1 MCHEVDKNLNLKLL
15 KLQEAFKGDL
25 SKKRHPKRSVF
36 KDSETC
42 YSFVY
47 NFYSS
52 LRPHW
57 NLFYNFEMLLKDNV
71 KFVKTNKQE
80 E

>member
-1 MCHEVDKNLNLKLL
+1 MPSN
-15 KLQEAFKGDL
+15 
-25 SKKRHPKRSVF
+25 R

-42 YSFVY
+42 YSFAY

-52 LRPHW
+52 LGPHW
-57 NLFYNFEMLLKDNV
+57 NLFYNFEMLLKDNM
-71 KFVKTNKQE
+71 KFVKTDKQE